1 MLSLLAPAGALG
13 GVSPVCG
20 FAVLWPAC
28 ARAVEGATAS
38 TTHALSTR
46 IRVWRR
52 SRMVASFPH
61 SSFRSECLL
70 LRWLQRAKFCLR
82 SKHSAS
88 GIHDSALWWLKF
100 RISAVT
106 GQHSPFGSARVLVG
120 SSEAVQI
127 RIKNQKLKAAAGGDC
142 QNLAPTRTVGRMLML
157 LSLVL
162 PYC

>member
-1 MLSLLAPAGALG
+1 
-13 GVSPVCG
+13 
-20 FAVLWPAC
+20 
-28 ARAVEGATAS
+28 
-38 TTHALSTR
+38 
-46 IRVWRR
+46 
-52 SRMVASFPH
+52 MVASFPH

-88 GIHDSALWWLKF
+88 GIHDSALWWLDF

-106 GQHSPFGSARVLVG
+106 GQHSPFGSARILMG
-120 SSEAVQI
+120 SSCANQQPAI
-127 RIKNQKLKAAAGGDC
+127 RNQNQKLKAAAGGDC